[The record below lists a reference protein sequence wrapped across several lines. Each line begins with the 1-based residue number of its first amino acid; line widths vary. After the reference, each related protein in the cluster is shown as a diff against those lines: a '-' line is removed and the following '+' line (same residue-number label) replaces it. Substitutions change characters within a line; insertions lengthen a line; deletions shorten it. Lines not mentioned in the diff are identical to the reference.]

1 MLWDIV
7 SGIGDFTGGLFG
19 AGADMANVA
28 LQKQQ
33 FDYQKKLQQQIFARE
48 DSAYQR
54 QVADLEKAGLN
65 KALAYGSGGA
75 GTGSVV
81 GVSAPQI
88 NSAGLSNSMQSM
100 AKGIKG
106 MTKKQRDFLNAS
118 YKYEMDKIDAG
129 RQAFNLNLDF
139 LYERNNLM
147 REQVKMAQS
156 DIVAK
161 NLANDINQN
170 WFALEDWDRN
180 EKLKDLWYDVQE
192 NRANA
197 DNLYSKMSKSTAETL
212 EKSFIKID
220 IDGVTHELSVGA
232 SLAYIQLYANKNGLK
247 NAQFTGQA
255 LDDAIKHLGYDK
267 FMERFNIILGSAK
280 SMVDIV
286 NGVTSLIKGYPT
298 PFGSY
303 GFGPTPMRN
312 VAPSPYGFG
321 YSPYMLQ

>member
-1 MLWDIV
+1 MFDLTF
-7 SGIGDFTGGLFG
+7 GIGDMVAGMAQ
-19 AGADMANVA
+19 AGAIAANTA
-28 LQKQQ
+28 FQKDV
-33 FDYQKKLQQQIFARE
+33 FNYQKKLQQQIFQRE

-54 QVADLEKAGLN
+54 QVADLYRAGLN

-81 GVSAPQI
+81 GVTTPQI
-88 NSAGLSNSMQSM
+88 DSAGLSNAMQTM
-100 AKGIKG
+100 AKGVRG
-106 MTKKQRDFLNAS
+106 LTKEQRNLLNAG
-118 YKYEMDKIDAG
+118 YKYEMDKIDAE

-147 REQVKMAQS
+147 REQVRMAQS

-170 WFALEDWDRN
+170 WYALEDWDRN
-180 EKLKDLWYDVQE
+180 KRLKNLWYDVQE
-192 NRANA
+192 NKANA
-197 DNLYSKMSKSTAETL
+197 NKLYSKMSKSTAETL
-212 EKSFIKID
+212 DKSFIKLD

-247 NAQFTGQA
+247 NAQFTGHA
-255 LDDAIKHLGYDK
+255 LDDAIKRLGFDK
-267 FMERFNIILGSAK
+267 FMERFNVILGTAK
-280 SMVDIV
+280 SMTDIA
-286 NGVTSLIKGYPT
+286 NGVKSLINPLS
-298 PFGSY
+298 FGSY
-303 GFGPTPMRN
+303 SFGGFPMRN

>member
-1 MLWDIV
+1 MFDLTF
-7 SGIGDFTGGLFG
+7 GIGDLVSGMAQ
-19 AGADMANVA
+19 AGAIAANTA
-28 LQKQQ
+28 FQKDV
-33 FDYQKKLQQQIFARE
+33 FNYQKGLQEKVFARE

-54 QVADLEKAGLN
+54 QVADLERAGLN
-65 KALAYGSGGA
+65 KSLAYGSGGA
-75 GTGSVV
+75 GVGSVV
-81 GVSAPQI
+81 GVTTPQI
-88 NSAGLSNSMQSM
+88 DSAGLSNGMQTM
-100 AKGIKG
+100 AKGVRG
-106 MTKKQRDFLNAS
+106 LTKEQRNLLNAG

-129 RQAFNLNLDF
+129 RQAFNLNLDY

-147 REQVKMAQS
+147 REQVRMAQS

-161 NLANDINQN
+161 NLANTINQN

-180 EKLKDLWYDVQE
+180 EKLKDMWYDVQE
-192 NRANA
+192 NKANA
-197 DNLYSKMSKSTAETL
+197 NKLYSQMDKSTAETL

-267 FMERFNIILGSAK
+267 FMERFNVILGSAK

-286 NGVTSLIKGYPT
+286 NGVTSLIKGYST

-303 GFGPTPMRN
+303 SFGGFPMRN
-312 VAPSPYGFG
+312 VTPSPYGFG